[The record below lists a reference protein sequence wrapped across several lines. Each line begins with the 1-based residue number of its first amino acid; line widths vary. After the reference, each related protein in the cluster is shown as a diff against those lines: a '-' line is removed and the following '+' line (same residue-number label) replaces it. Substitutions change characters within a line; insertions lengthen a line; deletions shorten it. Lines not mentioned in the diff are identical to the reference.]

1 MGGILSKT
9 VVPVFDQSTQTEDI
23 EYKQGNHVSQ
33 NDPRGTVQSQPTL
46 CKDQNSVPNYRQ
58 QNRVIP
64 YAEQNNVSSRRR
76 SSSVRRPE
84 TTIHPSSKEPESE
97 TELQSLTSPRVPDT
111 QTIARDATDTEL
123 QSLTSRDN
131 ENAAEI
137 SRGLP
142 DPVSGSKEIL
152 SNVPPLSGHIPRGQD
167 TRSGGIAG
175 SPQPDSTT
183 PKASASETLSELS
196 PRSRLSRTQSLVTPG
211 VSLSQSEATPRLTES
226 QSEAVSPLSRT
237 QSLISPRVHRPLI
250 QPSPVEVT
258 CGRYVPCLPEKAK
271 EKKSKVTG
279 CVYLSNGYLVLVD
292 NRNKRVKLFDPDLKC
307 VSFIDLQHRPF
318 EVCECNGAL
327 YITIPK
333 EKEIQVAS
341 ITFPFLCVARKLI
354 LRSVIQTEG
363 ECYGITSHK
372 NDLIV
377 GLKFPPLPTEISD
390 FSWQVHVMTTKGA
403 VKQKIMTDSKGRT
416 LFTDAYFLTMAV
428 GKRELI
434 VSEATCD
441 RVKGY
446 NMKHNKKTFNHKI
459 EDPKGLVVDKHNN
472 IYVLGKDASIH
483 WIEGDRKK
491 IHVLLQGSPGMV
503 SSGETITCNSKSNK
517 LLVPRNE
524 NKVDIYNL
532 KGKVS

>member
-1 MGGILSKT
+1 MGGVISKT
-9 VVPVFDQSTQTEDI
+9 VVPVFDQSTQTEAID
-23 EYKQGNHVSQ
+23 YKQDNHISQ
-33 NDPRGTVQSQPTL
+33 NDLRDKEVSKSVL
-46 CKDQNSVPNYRQ
+46 HKDQNSVPNYIEH
-58 QNRVIP
+58 NRVIP
-64 YAEQNNVSSRRR
+64 YAEQNNVAHRR
-76 SSSVRRPE
+76 SSSITRQGRQIQQP
-84 TTIHPSSKEPESE
+84 TKEPESE

-111 QTIARDATDTEL
+111 QEISRDSEL
-123 QSLTSRDN
+123 QSLTSPRDN
-131 ENAAEI
+131 ETRSEI
-137 SRGLP
+137 SPGLP
-142 DPVSGSKEIL
+142 DPISTASEIL
-152 SNVPPLSGHIPRGQD
+152 SNVPPRSELMPRGQG
-167 TRSGGIAG
+167 TRSEAIAG
-175 SPQPDSTT
+175 SPEPDSTT

-211 VSLSQSEATPRLTES
+211 LSLSRSEATPRLTGS

-237 QSLISPRVHRPLI
+237 QSLVSPRVH
-250 QPSPVEVT
+250 QPKVTPIPAEVT
-258 CGRYVPCLPEKAK
+258 CGRYVPCLPEKAN

-307 VSFIDLQHRPF
+307 VSFIDLEHRPF

-333 EKEIQVAS
+333 EKEIQVAT

-354 LRSVIQTEG
+354 LRSVIKTEG
-363 ECYGITSHK
+363 ECYGITRHK

-377 GLKFPPLPTEISD
+377 GLKFPPLTTEISD
-390 FSWQVHVMTTKGA
+390 FSWQVHIMTTKGA
-403 VKQKIMTDSKGRT
+403 VKQRIMTDSKGRT

-428 GKRELI
+428 GKRELV

-472 IYVLGKDASIH
+472 IYVLGKNASIH

-491 IHVLLQGSPGMV
+491 VHVLLQGSQGRI
-503 SSGETITCNSKSNK
+503 SSGETITFNTKSNK

-524 NKVDIYNL
+524 NKVDIYKL